1 MEIFLLEE
9 GITDSSVETK
19 LLQKTTEIIIKT
31 SDFQKEFHKISQLK
45 QVIEIDKGEIVRLE
59 LL

>member
-19 LLQKTTEIIIKT
+19 LLQKTIEIIIKA